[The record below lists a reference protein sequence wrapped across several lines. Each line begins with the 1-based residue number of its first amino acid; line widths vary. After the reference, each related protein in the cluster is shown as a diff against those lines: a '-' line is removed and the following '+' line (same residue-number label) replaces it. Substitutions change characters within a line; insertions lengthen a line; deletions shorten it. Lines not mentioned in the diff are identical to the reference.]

1 MQCYIVGTT
10 KISKIQFK
18 CCILTELKA
27 APRRRTDFKLV
38 KGCLQVD
45 QDSGYL
51 EAKMLLRE
59 KVWRPYRTSYAYLK
73 KINEWPI
80 TWTGNKK
87 ALDKFSV
94 FLTIT
99 MLTFQ

>member
-1 MQCYIVGTT
+1 MRLLVKKTWQSENSLCQNCGSERV
-10 KISKIQFK
+10 
-18 CCILTELKA
+18 KA

-80 TWTGNKK
+80 RWTGNKK
-87 ALDKFSV
+87 ALEKFSL